1 MSYSQGGLIQATDYN
16 NFVGTSPSST
26 SNQINTIWAIGNGQY
41 GYGQTAL
48 STVSAGSSTVTAAQ
62 WASVINTLNT
72 IKTHQS
78 GSGTGISA
86 PTAGSLVSYLSTFS
100 SSLNTAYSNALTFN
114 SQGTTTT
121 GSVFSPGETSATTQ
135 SAVSF
140 TITRTA
146 TFASADQARY
156 FFNAGGQ
163 LNFVITSVTNN
174 DSTSR
179 SGDMVTL
186 LATELGG
193 LSAFR
198 ATTNGGRTGTGGT
211 VNTAATII
219 GYYGLTT
226 SPQTLS
232 QITSTTSG
240 YTGDYVYIAAKSNGA
255 QGSNADKGTVI
266 TFTLYMYSAARTA
279 LPSPPAWGGVGT
291 APTVNTSVNDSINV
305 TVNHRIDVVYP
316 ETTNLTNSWGTV
328 TIA

>member
-16 NFVGTSPSST
+16 GFVGSSPSST
-26 SNQINTIWAIGNGQY
+26 ANTINTVWAVGNGQY

-48 STVSAGSSTVTAAQ
+48 SQVSSAGTITAAQ
-62 WASVINTLNT
+62 WASAINTLNS
-72 IKTHQS
+72 IKTHQT
-78 GSGTGISA
+78 GSGTGIGA
-86 PTAGSLVSYLSTFS
+86 PTAGSLVAYLSTFS
-100 SSLNTAYSNALTFN
+100 SSISTAYSSHLSFN
-114 SQGTTTT
+114 SQGSTTT
-121 GSVFSPGETSATTQ
+121 GSVFSPAETNATTQ
-135 SAVSF
+135 SAIAF

-163 LNFVITSVTNN
+163 LNLVITGVTNN

-186 LATELGG
+186 LATELAG

-211 VNTAATII
+211 VNTAATGI

-226 SPQTLS
+226 TNQTLS

-240 YTGDYVYIAAKSNGA
+240 YTSDYAYIAVKSNGA
-255 QGSNADKGTVI
+255 QGSNADTGSVI
-266 TFTLYMYSAARTA
+266 TFTIYMYSATRSA

-305 TVNHRIDVVYP
+305 TVSHRIDVVYP
-316 ETTNLTNSWGTV
+316 ETTNLSNTWGTV